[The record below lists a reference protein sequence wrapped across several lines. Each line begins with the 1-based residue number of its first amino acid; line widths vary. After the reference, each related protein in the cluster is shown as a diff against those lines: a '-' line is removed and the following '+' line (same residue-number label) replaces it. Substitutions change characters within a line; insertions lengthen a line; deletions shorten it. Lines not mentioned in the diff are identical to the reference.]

1 MPGGRPTTWS
11 KALEKK
17 AWQYVNGGWEEQ
29 GDRTPS
35 VVGLCGYI
43 NRSRRVIYKW
53 AKHEDKQFVHILDS
67 VSEKQ
72 EAELLK
78 HGLSGDFNSTITKLM
93 LTKHGYHDKQDQTIA
108 GHDGGAIKT
117 DNKYTIEFVNADD
130 NPIINAESKD

>member
-1 MPGGRPTTWS
+1 MPAGRPTTWS

-17 AWQYVNGGWEEQ
+17 AWEYANGKWQEQ

-53 AKHEDKQFVHILDS
+53 AEEPDKQFMHILDS
-67 VSEKQ
+67 ISEKQ

-78 HGLSGDFNSTITKLM
+78 NGLSGDFNSTITKLM
-93 LTKHGYHDKQDQTIA
+93 LTKHGYHDKQDQTLA
-108 GHDGGAIKT
+108 GPGGGAVKT
-117 DNKYTIEFVNADD
+117 DNKFTIEIVKPNAKSSD
-130 NPIINAESKD
+130 S